1 MKNKEIIFEQE
12 ISLIDILVR
21 TLRIWK
27 RALLAAAIGAILLG
41 GYAVFTN
48 MNAAPVLV
56 MTSEQ
61 IAEAETKIA
70 GQEALITTN
79 EGLITSHEDAIANLE
94 DSVDAN
100 ILSIADK
107 KAEITRIKES
117 VKKLE
122 ALEAVYQEAV
132 DVTLTQKALD
142 DDFTAEVL
150 TLTGK
155 IAETQSAI
163 YDHESR
169 IAILTTEIASLENI
183 NEDDIPAQ
191 AEEYTEEIETLN
203 SDNES
208 IQAEIDTLKAEMAET
223 QVPEFSVVK
232 VVAFAI
238 IGAVLGLMVIPAY
251 IAVVLAFDGKL
262 HNASALEENF
272 GLYLLGSLQSDEESK
287 RKNTLVDKLIK
298 KLSNSTQSLGIEE
311 EKGIITAK
319 IKTLSKTS
327 RVMAIGTIDEESIQK
342 AVQDLQSLL
351 GIEKIEFIASGNPM
365 YSTESMNLI
374 KDYELV
380 LIEKADKT
388 DSRELSK
395 LIQFLKISEATVL
408 GVIEGA

>member
-232 VVAFAI
+232 VVDFAI

-251 IAVVLAFDGKL
+251 FAVVLAFDG
-262 HNASALEENF
+262 
-272 GLYLLGSLQSDEESK
+272 
-287 RKNTLVDKLIK
+287 
-298 KLSNSTQSLGIEE
+298 
-311 EKGIITAK
+311 
-319 IKTLSKTS
+319 
-327 RVMAIGTIDEESIQK
+327 
-342 AVQDLQSLL
+342 
-351 GIEKIEFIASGNPM
+351 
-365 YSTESMNLI
+365 
-374 KDYELV
+374 
-380 LIEKADKT
+380 
-388 DSRELSK
+388 
-395 LIQFLKISEATVL
+395 
-408 GVIEGA
+408 